1 MNFVRLKGLLLQAL
15 PHNNSLQHGRLR
27 SLQMV
32 VNQTFQGLRNNN
44 SSNGKTVL
52 AFLRF
57 VRPKRPRKVTLMVT
71 IVSSVG
77 LAGYGLRAASSGL
90 LTPEETFHR

>member
-15 PHNNSLQHGRLR
+15 PHNNSLQHERLR

-32 VNQTFQGLRNNN
+32 VNQTFQGLRSSD
-44 SSNGKTVL
+44 SSNGKTIL
-52 AFLRF
+52 ALLRF
-57 VRPKRPRKVTLMVT
+57 VRPKRPRRATLMVT
-71 IVSSVG
+71 FMSSVG
-77 LAGYGLRAASSGL
+77 LVGYGFRASSGL